1 MGHVLDLVEVGGD
14 LETGGDVLY
23 EFKGPSPTT
32 SSHTVGV
39 GSSAHGGNPASVG
52 HLYGFGNTEEKY
64 RVNILGCK
72 ARGNKATDRPFDHS
86 TGAGW
91 VEGRRGDYYDALAN
105 KRSKVAPFIVESYGG
120 IAPHSRAA
128 LRRLARRAT
137 AKGARDRTIYGET
150 RISTRSFYTHHVQR
164 IVKNVVYYDA
174 LNIIEQ
180 IGCLKQQAYDAA

>member
-1 MGHVLDLVEVGGD
+1 M
-14 LETGGDVLY
+14 
-23 EFKGPSPTT
+23 SAT
-32 SSHTVGV
+32 STA
-39 GSSAHGGNPASVG
+39 SATPRRST
-52 HLYGFGNTEEKY
+52 FKY
-64 RVNILGCK
+64 RVSILGCK

-91 VEGRRGDYYDALAN
+91 VAGRRGDYYDALVN
-105 KRSKVAPFIVESYGG
+105 KRSKVVPFIVESYGG

-128 LRRLARRAT
+128 IRRLARRAT

>member
-1 MGHVLDLVEVGGD
+1 M
-14 LETGGDVLY
+14 
-23 EFKGPSPTT
+23 
-32 SSHTVGV
+32 
-39 GSSAHGGNPASVG
+39 GSSARGGNPASVG

-91 VEGRRGDYYDALAN
+91 VAGRRGDYYDALVN
-105 KRSKVAPFIVESYGG
+105 KRSKVVPFIVESYGG

-128 LRRLARRAT
+128 IRRLARRAT

-150 RISTRSFYTHHVQR
+150 RISTRSLYTHHAQR
-164 IVKNVVYYDA
+164 IVKNVVYYTMRSTSSNRLA
-174 LNIIEQ
+174 AGVRRGLMAAPRARVAH
-180 IGCLKQQAYDAA
+180 GCAAR